1 MANTATAR
9 RYALAL
15 FELGDQENLLDSLR
29 SRMDELDRMVGS
41 EPAIMDL
48 FQNPVYSVDEKKAVL
63 KTFSDKTQAPPLLLR
78 FLDLLAVK
86 NRLIFLPEI
95 AESFRNLVDE
105 AKGRQPVRVHVARE
119 LSKGQFSAV
128 QSGLKKVL
136 KKEIQLHVVV
146 DPALIGGMVI
156 QAGNRLFD
164 ASIRGQL
171 SNLKKDLLA

>member
-9 RYALAL
+9 RYAKAL
-15 FELGDQENLLDSLR
+15 FELGNQENLLDSLR
-29 SRMDELDRMVGS
+29 DRMDDLDRLVRS

-48 FQNPVYSVDEKKAVL
+48 FKNPVYSVEDKKAVL
-63 KTFSDKTQAPPLLLR
+63 KTFSEKTQSPPLLVR
-78 FLDLLAVK
+78 FLELLAVK
-86 NRLIFLPEI
+86 NRLTFLPEI
-95 AESFRNLVDE
+95 AINFRARVDE
-105 AKGRQPVRVHVARE
+105 ARGRQPVRVHVARE
-119 LSKGQFSAV
+119 LSPDQLTAV

-136 KKEIQLHVVV
+136 KKEVLLDVVV

-171 SNLKKDLLA
+171 LNLKKSLLA